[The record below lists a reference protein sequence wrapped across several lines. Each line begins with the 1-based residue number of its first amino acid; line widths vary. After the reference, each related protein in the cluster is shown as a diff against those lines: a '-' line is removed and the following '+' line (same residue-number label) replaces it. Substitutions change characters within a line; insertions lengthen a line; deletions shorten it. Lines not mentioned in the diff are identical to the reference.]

1 MLDSFTSKNSGQSD
15 TPGAGK
21 PAIVSMVDET
31 RLLRVVKRLFTGSVK
46 EVLGELLQNS
56 QRAGAK
62 NVVITT
68 SDDRLTISD
77 DGTGLVGDGGAAK
90 FSSLMRIAESSY
102 ERESVIDQDPMGVG
116 LFSLFA
122 LEGVS
127 EVVVA
132 SNGFALAIDTNRLW
146 NEDGYWQAWE
156 SRVRAEESDAQPGLT
171 LSITATAELIKKI
184 TDNLRAKTYSYTAQY
199 DLEYKSAVSGYTG
212 VLDVIL
218 DGEQLDTSCEFAKKM
233 DKVFLETTYQGNT
246 LIIGA
251 DSHPHRNVVNW
262 YGQLINAGSMHL
274 RFYLEVRTGR
284 PVNPMSP
291 SRRGIIDDAEFK
303 AFLKFLRER
312 LREYILTTPQD
323 ELSTL
328 AVSTVYNVDK
338 VWADKECPYF
348 TAHLW
353 KHDAMDGNFET
364 WAGAS
369 AENRVLSYAD
379 SPLLM
384 DESVSIAERV
394 EDSGELSF
402 VEEICY
408 GAQTFAPVI
417 EKVLGQSVYALAS
430 GNTERL
436 TVQQI
441 WWKPGKDLENFFVEA
456 GEFTLCDKKL
466 EIAPDAGWHAVGDSI
481 VFAFENCENWDIYS
495 VEGLIVGVRDD
506 IKAKIEFLDSDAWC
520 IWSYENDDHDSD
532 TMETDYRR
540 SLEAVKAG
548 LFKDC
553 LPDDC
558 LDLWRLM
565 QYFPLE
571 SGERVTKL
579 EFIYPRGKNAKRQ
592 QASGIRLKTNLKRT
606 LQKQFLSNAQA
617 GVAA

>member
-1 MLDSFTSKNSGQSD
+1 MLDAISSDNSGRND
-15 TPGAGK
+15 APGAGT
-21 PAIVSMVDET
+21 PAVVSMVDET

-46 EVLGELLQNS
+46 EVLSELLQNS

-68 SDDRLTISD
+68 AENGLTISD
-77 DGTGLVGDGGAAK
+77 DGTGLIGDGAGK

-102 ERESVIDQDPMGVG
+102 ERESVQDQDPMGVG

-127 EVVVA
+127 EVVVS
-132 SNGFALAIDTNRLW
+132 SNGFSLAIDTNRLW
-146 NEDGYWQAWE
+146 NEDGYWQDWE
-156 SRVRAEESDAQPGLT
+156 NRVQTMETAEQTGLT

-184 TDNLRAKTYSYTAQY
+184 TDNLTAKTYTYTAHY

-212 VLDVIL
+212 VLDVFL
-218 DGEQLDTSCEFAKKM
+218 DGEKLDTTCEFAKKM
-233 DKVFLETTYQGNT
+233 DEVFLETTYQGNT

-274 RFYLEVRTGR
+274 RFYLEVRNGR

-303 AFLKFLRER
+303 TFLKYMRDR
-312 LREYILTTPQD
+312 LREYILCTPQN

-328 AVSTVYNVDK
+328 AVNTIYNVDK
-338 VWADKECPYF
+338 VWADKDCPYF
-348 TAHLW
+348 TAYLW
-353 KHDAMDGNFET
+353 KHDTTNCSSFED
-364 WAGAS
+364 WAGSS
-369 AENRVLSYAD
+369 AESAVLSYDD

-402 VEEICY
+402 IEETCY
-408 GAQTFAPVI
+408 GAQTFVPVI
-417 EKVLGQSVYALAS
+417 EKVLGQSVYELAS
-430 GNTERL
+430 GNKERL
-436 TVQQI
+436 TVQQV
-441 WWKPGKDLENFFVEA
+441 WWNPAKDLENFFVEA
-456 GEFTLCDKKL
+456 GEFTLCDSKL
-466 EIAPDAGWHAVGDSI
+466 EIAQDTGWHAVGDNI
-481 VFAFENCENWDIYS
+481 VFAFEYSENWDILS
-495 VEGLIVGVRDD
+495 VEKLIVGVRDD

-520 IWSYENDDHDSD
+520 LWSYENNDYDSD
-532 TMETDYRR
+532 TMQTDYRR

-565 QYFPLE
+565 RYFPLE

-579 EFIYPRGKNAKRQ
+579 EFIYPRKKAKGQ
-592 QASGIRLKTNLKRT
+592 SATGIRLRTNLKRT

-617 GVAA
+617 GVTA